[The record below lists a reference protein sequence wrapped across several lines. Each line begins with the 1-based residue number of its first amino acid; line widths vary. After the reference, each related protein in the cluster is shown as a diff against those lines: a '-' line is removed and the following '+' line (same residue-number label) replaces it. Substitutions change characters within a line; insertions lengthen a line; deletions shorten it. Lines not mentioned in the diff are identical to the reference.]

1 MIKFLA
7 NYIVVF
13 FNASVLVG
21 CMTILVV
28 LIRFTGFIAYRAL
41 DNWQMVSYA
50 GRNIVD
56 YIKHRKEFKRW
67 KEAREMGGD
76 SNA

>member
-7 NYIVVF
+7 NYIMVF

-21 CMTILVV
+21 CMAILFA
-28 LIRFTGFIAYRAL
+28 LIQIGGFIAYRAL
-41 DNWQMVSYA
+41 DNWLTVTHA

-67 KEAREMGGD
+67 KETCDNGEI
-76 SNA
+76 